1 MGMDADESTNGVCE
15 HPNSRIGVA
24 RLCILFCVFLLIAL
38 GLGYPVLN
46 RFDPRQTPGL
56 SDVKSYA
63 ALVKRETNPGPAHLQ
78 FRVLVPVMARPIYR
92 LAKGHIGTWDPVMLG
107 LMAVDALF
115 VAATALLIIVLG
127 NRDLHDWPTTVVA
140 SLMYFLNFCVPNMR
154 LAGLVD
160 AGEGFFLLALLW
172 SLSQRKFRFLPV
184 IGVLGAL
191 TKESFVPI
199 SIAFSAAWWFT
210 CRKERS
216 SWRLAGLWITS
227 GWLASLIAIVC
238 AQWRIS
244 GRFVSP
250 IAFGTSLHGNRDYWH
265 HFVLSLWDR
274 NLLYVFVWLL
284 PTALPL
290 LAKFPKSWLVPTG
303 AAAAMVFVLD
313 GYYGGAPGTVGRE
326 LFSVAGP
333 VLCLSSARFL
343 CCENSRTLTSS
354 REDFD

>member
-1 MGMDADESTNGVCE
+1 MNAGESTNGEGE
-15 HPNSRIGVA
+15 HLSSRISGA
-24 RLCILFCVFLLIAL
+24 RLCILFFVFLLIAL

-46 RFDPRQTPGL
+46 RFDPSKTPGL
-56 SDVKSYA
+56 SDVRSYA
-63 ALVKRETNPGPAHLQ
+63 ALVKREANPGPAHLQ
-78 FRVLVPVMARPIYR
+78 FRVLVPVMARPIYL
-92 LAKGHIGTWDPVMLG
+92 LAKGRIGTWDPVMLG

-115 VAATALLIIVLG
+115 VAATAFLIVVLG
-127 NRDLHDWPTTVVA
+127 IRELHDWPTTVVA
-140 SLMYFLNFCVPNMR
+140 SLLYFLNFCVPNMR

-172 SLSQRKFRFLPV
+172 SLSRQKFRFLPI

-191 TKESFVPI
+191 TKESFIPI
-199 SIAFSAAWWFT
+199 SIAFGAAWLFAS
-210 CRKERS
+210 RKERS
-216 SWRLAGLWITS
+216 FWRLAGPWIAS
-227 GWLASLIAIVC
+227 SWLASLIAIVC

-244 GRFVSP
+244 GRFVSL

-265 HFVLSLWDR
+265 HFVFSIWDR

-303 AAAAMVFVLD
+303 TAVAMVFVLD
-313 GYYGGAPGTVGRE
+313 GYYGGGAGTVGRE

-343 CCENSRTLTSS
+343 CGEDSRTLTKLP
-354 REDFD
+354 REL

>member
-1 MGMDADESTNGVCE
+1 MGMGRGSAGNGVFE
-15 HPNSRIGVA
+15 HLNA
-24 RLCILFCVFLLIAL
+24 RTSVPRLGFLFCVFLLIAL

-56 SDVKSYA
+56 SDVRSYA
-63 ALVKRETNPGPAHLQ
+63 ALVRGERNPGPAHLQ
-78 FRVLVPVMARPIYR
+78 FRVLIPFMARPIYH
-92 LAKGHIGTWDPVMLG
+92 LANGRIGTWDPVMLA

-115 VAATALLIIVLG
+115 VAATALLIVVLG
-127 NRDLHDWPTTVVA
+127 DRELCDWPITLVA
-140 SLMYFLNFCVPNMR
+140 SLLYFLNFSVPNMR

-172 SLSQRKFRFLPV
+172 SLSQQKFRFLPV

-199 SIAFSAAWWFT
+199 SIAFSAAWFI
-210 CRKERS
+210 CRREPNSQRP
-216 SWRLAGLWITS
+216 AGLWITS
-227 GWLASLIAIVC
+227 SWLASLIAIVC
-238 AQWRIS
+238 AQRGIS

-250 IAFGTSLHGNRDYWH
+250 IAFGASLHDNRDYWH
-265 HFVLSLWDR
+265 HFVFSLWDR

-284 PTALPL
+284 PTALPA

-343 CCENSRTLTSS
+343 CRENAHTP
-354 REDFD
+354 